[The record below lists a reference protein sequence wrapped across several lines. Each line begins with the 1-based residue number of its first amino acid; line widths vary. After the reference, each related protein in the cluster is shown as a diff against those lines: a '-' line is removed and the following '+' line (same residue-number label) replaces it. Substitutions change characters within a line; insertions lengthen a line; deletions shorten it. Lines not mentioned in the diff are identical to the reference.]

1 MELTRKQVNITKGMA
16 ILFMLLLHLFCTKE
30 YSGLFQPLIMAG
42 DVPLIYYFALFG
54 DCCVAIYCFCSGY
67 GLFISY
73 KNNKVTYIKNNFIRL
88 FKLYINYWII
98 LFIFVVVMGFIMRKP
113 NIYPGNFKTFTLTFL
128 AIDPAYNGAWWF
140 ITTYIILVLI
150 SPVINNMI
158 IKQNS
163 ILIIVISMAIYLVAY
178 VQIIRGI
185 IVLDNEVLSWI
196 IRQSALLGTSLLP
209 YVVEGL
215 FANKKTYS
223 ELYKIF
229 NKIKLKNILGVALI
243 LLMIIGHGFIQT
255 LLIAPFTGIVF
266 ICIFN
271 LLDKP
276 RWLNNLLSYI
286 IKHSTNMWLTHMFFY
301 MIFFKE
307 LVFAP
312 KYPILIYIWLVIL
325 CILSSNVINLIYK
338 PIISLIDS
346 RVYKNEKIGI

>member
-1 MELTRKQVNITKGMA
+1 MELTRKQVNITKGIA

-30 YSGLFQPLIMAG
+30 YSGLFTPLIMVG
-42 DVPLIYYFALFG
+42 DVPLVYYFALFG

-73 KNNKVTYIKNNFIRL
+73 KNNKATYIKNNFRRL

-98 LFIFVVVMGFIMRKP
+98 LFIFVVVMGFIMRKS

-178 VQIIRGI
+178 VQRIRGI

-196 IRQSALLGTSLLP
+196 IRQSVLLGTSLLP
-209 YVVEGL
+209 YVVGAL

-286 IKHSTNMWLTHMFFY
+286 SRHSTNMWLTHMFFY